1 VAAQDLTAQIKRVAG
16 DILECS
22 VEDLEIVNGEVRIKG
37 VPPTRKVT
45 LVDVAQKSLKSGGG
59 LHARGV
65 SFPEPYKYNEDKLIS
80 CLYPAFHYP
89 SFHAHA
95 AEVEVDPDTGE
106 VKVTRYVA
114 VHDIGFVVSPT
125 YAEGQVHGGVAQ
137 GIGMALMEGIQ
148 YRDGHVLNPNWTD
161 YKLPTIADV
170 PDIEVILLEHPTEGG
185 PFGAK
190 GLGEPPVIHPP
201 AAIAN
206 ALAQATGV
214 RFHSLPLTAEKV
226 LFALRNQH
234 GEGRNGHGQ

>member
-1 VAAQDLTAQIKRVAG
+1 M
-16 DILECS
+16 
-22 VEDLEIVNGEVRIKG
+22 
-37 VPPTRKVT
+37 
-45 LVDVAQKSLKSGGG
+45 LV
-59 LHARGV
+59 
-65 SFPEPYKYNEDKLIS
+65 
-80 CLYPAFHYP
+80 
-89 SFHAHA
+89 
-95 AEVEVDPDTGE
+95 
-106 VKVTRYVA
+106 
-114 VHDIGFVVSPT
+114 
-125 YAEGQVHGGVAQ
+125 EGQVHGGVAQ

-148 YRDGHVLNPNWTD
+148 YRDGEVLNANWTD

-226 LFALRNQH
+226 LFALRNQRS
-234 GEGRNGHGQ
+234 EGGNGHGQ